1 MIMEHCVVDNVP
13 ERVVPPHRQAIEE
26 TRQRQL
32 AALQSLRRLL
42 MNTKPVRVQLANG

>member
-1 MIMEHCVVDNVP
+1 MEQCVVDNVP

-42 MNTKPVRVQLANG
+42 VNTKPVRVQLVNG